1 MGSPPFGRISS
12 ASSAADGASPA
23 SADDLD
29 NQKLSRSQ
37 SVVTDDWYEER
48 ESTSTRDAPQRF
60 RRAGGALGSEPP
72 AADARRSP
80 SKREH
85 RPKLNESEAQLAG
98 RRQNWSRKPKLTAE
112 MEAELAAQKSG

>member
-12 ASSAADGASPA
+12 VSAAGGASPA
-23 SADDLD
+23 AADDLD

-37 SVVTDDWYEER
+37 SVVTEYEET

>member
-12 ASSAADGASPA
+12 VSAAGGASPA
-23 SADDLD
+23 AADDLD

-37 SVVTDDWYEER
+37 SVVTDSYEET